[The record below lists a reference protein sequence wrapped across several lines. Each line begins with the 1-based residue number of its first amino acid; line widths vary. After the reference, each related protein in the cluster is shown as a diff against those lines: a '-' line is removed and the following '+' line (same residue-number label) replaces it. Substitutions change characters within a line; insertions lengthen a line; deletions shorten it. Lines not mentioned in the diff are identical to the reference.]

1 MNQSK
6 LLSEM
11 RQQFESQITQVPAIL
26 GGRPFWPRGAP
37 ARLMPRIEIADQIAR
52 ALQGDQWAVYEGG
65 EHAGLREDLALR
77 FPGRRPV
84 LTSSGTVA
92 IELALRAAGV
102 GPGDEVLLAA
112 YDFEANFKNVLA
124 VGAFP
129 VLVDVVP
136 ECWTIDPLGLEAG
149 YSPRVKALIASHL
162 HGQTPDW
169 LRLRDWCQA
178 REVVLIEDACQ
189 SPARYALRELLGAEI
204 NGESALENFVGEQPV
219 GEIVAFS
226 FGGSKPISA
235 GRGGALLLST
245 ERQEARLRLYTQ
257 RGNEAYPLSELQALV
272 VRPQWKFLA
281 AHDRYR
287 GQQAMTI
294 EMAWDELRG
303 QRHVT
308 SDRHNE
314 RSLVSLYKLG
324 LWYEPE
330 FWGGLSR
337 GRLVAA
343 AQAEGL
349 PLAEGYSALHETHSS
364 KRYRCA
370 GDLVHASAAGRNVLQ
385 LHHTALSG
393 SEQTTRE
400 VVAIL
405 LKLKEHA
412 DQLQSD

>member
-6 LLSEM
+6 LLSEI

-26 GGRPFWPRGAP
+26 GGNPFWPRGAP
-37 ARLMPRIEIADQIAR
+37 ARLMPRNEIADEMAR
-52 ALQGDQWAVYEGG
+52 SLQGDQWAVYEGG
-65 EHAGLREDLALR
+65 EHAGLREDLAQR
-77 FPGRRPV
+77 FPGRRPI

-136 ECWTIDPLGLEAG
+136 ECWTIDPLGLDAAD
-149 YSPRVKALIASHL
+149 SPRVTALIASHL

>member
-6 LLSEM
+6 LLSEI

-26 GGRPFWPRGAP
+26 GGPAFWPQGAP
-37 ARLMPRIEIADQIAR
+37 ARLLPRNEIADQIAR

-65 EHAGLREDLALR
+65 EHAGLREDLAQR

-124 VGAFP
+124 VGALP

-136 ECWTIDPLGLEAG
+136 ECWTIDPLGLEAAD
-149 YSPRVKALIASHL
+149 SPRVKALIASHL

-169 LRLRDWCQA
+169 LRLRDLCQA

-189 SPARYALRELLGAEI
+189 SPARYASCELLGAEI
-204 NGESALENFVGEQPV
+204 NGESALQSHVGEQPV

-226 FGGSKPISA
+226 FGGSKPITA
-235 GRGGALLLST
+235 GRGGAVLLST

-272 VRPQWKFLA
+272 VRPQWRILA
-281 AHDRYR
+281 TQDRHR
-287 GQQAMTI
+287 WRQAMTI
-294 EMAWDELRG
+294 EAAWDELCG
-303 QRHVT
+303 QRHV
-308 SDRHNE
+308 SNDRHDE
-314 RSLVSLYKLG
+314 SFLVSLYKLG

-330 FWGGLSR
+330 IWGGLSR
-337 GRLVAA
+337 ARLVAA
-343 AQAEGL
+343 ARAEGL
-349 PLAEGYSALHETHSS
+349 PLAEGFQALHETHSS
-364 KRYRCA
+364 KRYRHA

-393 SEQTTRE
+393 SEEATRE
-400 VVAIL
+400 VMAIL

-412 DQLQSD
+412 DQLQRD

>member
-6 LLSEM
+6 LLSEI

-26 GGRPFWPRGAP
+26 GGNPFWPRGAP
-37 ARLMPRIEIADQIAR
+37 ARLMPRNEIADEMAR
-52 ALQGDQWAVYEGG
+52 SLQGDQWAVYEGG
-65 EHAGLREDLALR
+65 EHAGLREDLAQR
-77 FPGRRPV
+77 FPGRRPI

-136 ECWTIDPLGLEAG
+136 ECWTIDPLGLDAAD
-149 YSPRVKALIASHL
+149 SPRVTALIASHL

-330 FWGGLSR
+330 FWGLSR